1 MTRASMNWGSFM
13 TNAVSARRHAGFAF
27 RAGAAGAVALTLAF
41 VAGGAAHATTRGDP
55 KGDLLP
61 TFDPTGAH
69 TTDDF
74 RDLDVV
80 KAQVTYD
87 ANNFY
92 LTAEMA
98 GAIGSTDTG
107 FYVWGVDTGSAIDF
121 FKAEHDNPMFPDAH
135 GNVSPDPLVGVGINF
150 DTFII
155 LNTDGTGSVNYFS
168 GEASESVGAVTI
180 NGNVISATIA
190 RDALEDG
197 ATVDVSQFGFN
208 IWPRANGFR
217 NDQIADF
224 APNGENF
231 NASVAPEPAA
241 WALLIAGFGF
251 AGTAL
256 RRRRSPYSA

>member
-1 MTRASMNWGSFM
+1 MTTTPSLRCAGLCA
-13 TNAVSARRHAGFAF
+13 TAAVVAVF
-27 RAGAAGAVALTLAF
+27 AAGLA
-41 VAGGAAHATTRGDP
+41 APAAHATTKTDP
-55 KGDLLP
+55 KGDILP

-69 TTDDF
+69 TTDNF

-80 KAQVTYD
+80 KASVTYD
-87 ANNFY
+87 ANNVY
-92 LTAEMA
+92 LTAVMA

-135 GNVSPDPLVGVGINF
+135 GNVSPDPLVGVGVNF

-155 LNTDGTGSVNYFS
+155 LNTNGTGSVNYFS
-168 GEASESVGAVTI
+168 GEPSEGVGAVTI
-180 NGNVISATIA
+180 NGRVIKATIA

-197 ATVDVSQFGFN
+197 AKVDISQFGFN

-224 APNGENF
+224 APNGSNF
-231 NASVAPEPAA
+231 NGSAVPEPAA
-241 WALLIAGFGF
+241 WGLLIAGFGLVGS
-251 AGTAL
+251 AV
-256 RRRRSPYSA
+256 RRRRLLLA